1 MGLNRYRAFLLAML
15 SGGMLL
21 QTTASCEETIAPA
34 LANLAVSAALE
45 ILLGGLAT

>member
-1 MGLNRYRAFLLAML
+1 MGLYRIRAFLLAIL

-21 QTTASCEETIAPA
+21 QTTASCEETFASA
-34 LANLAVSAALE
+34 LANLAISAAME